1 MLYNVLKAY
10 AVMDQ
15 SLGYC
20 QSMSYITAILLL
32 HLEEEVP
39 PTLPPPSPSFDELT
53 HYSSTL
59 LIKQRKRF
67 GCCVS

>member
-32 HLEEEVP
+32 HLEEEVS
-39 PTLPPPSPSFDELT
+39 PTLPSLSFFLMN
-53 HYSSTL
+53 L
-59 LIKQRKRF
+59 LILLLL
-67 GCCVS
+67 C